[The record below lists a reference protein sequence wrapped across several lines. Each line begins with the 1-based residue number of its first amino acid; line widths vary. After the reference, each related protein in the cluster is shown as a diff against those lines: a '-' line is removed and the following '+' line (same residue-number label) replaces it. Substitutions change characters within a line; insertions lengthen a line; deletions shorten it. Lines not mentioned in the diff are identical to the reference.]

1 MVTTILVLGSVLMLH
16 NSNFLIGLVG
26 LVVFNQ
32 GAGAHFRA
40 LANSQKDANTYY

>member
-1 MVTTILVLGSVLMLH
+1 MVTILVLGSVLMLH
-16 NSNFLIGLVG
+16 CSNILIG

-40 LANSQKDANTYY
+40 LANSQKDAKTLY